1 MKKQHLLSSSPSLS
15 VTTSDYRHCCC
26 FCCWL
31 FSQPSYCTST
41 PSSSLF
47 NIITPS
53 LKLIKK
59 DPSHLKRSLPHK
71 KKKKKKTKEEDE
83 VLLCSGTPILVF
95 VGGCG
100 RKGNPAMTALLCT
113 EKKIKNKKR

>member
-1 MKKQHLLSSSPSLS
+1 MKTQQLLSASPPLS

-31 FSQPSYCTST
+31 FSQPSYRTST

-59 DPSHLKRSLPHK
+59 DPSNLKSSPHK
-71 KKKKKKTKEEDE
+71 KKKRKEEDE
-83 VLLCSGTPILVF
+83 VLLCSGTPIFVF
-95 VGGCG
+95 VWGCG
-100 RKGNPAMTALLCT
+100 RKGNPAMTPLLCT
-113 EKKIKNKKR
+113 EKNI